1 MNAKFEDLM
10 YQAGLTAQGCW
21 DEMDSYDHEAIEK
34 FAELIVRECA
44 DIVNKKVALMLK
56 TEMYHIEPG
65 IFIKQHFGVDPP
77 PLLVRQVTIEEA
89 IMSSGQS

>member
-1 MNAKFEDLM
+1 MNNKLEDLM

-21 DEMDSYDHEAIEK
+21 DEMDGYDHEAIEK

-89 IMSSGQS
+89 IMSSGKS

>member
-1 MNAKFEDLM
+1 M

-21 DEMDSYDHEAIEK
+21 DEMDSYDHAAIEK
-34 FAELIVRECA
+34 FAESIVRECA

-89 IMSSGQS
+89 IMSSDQS